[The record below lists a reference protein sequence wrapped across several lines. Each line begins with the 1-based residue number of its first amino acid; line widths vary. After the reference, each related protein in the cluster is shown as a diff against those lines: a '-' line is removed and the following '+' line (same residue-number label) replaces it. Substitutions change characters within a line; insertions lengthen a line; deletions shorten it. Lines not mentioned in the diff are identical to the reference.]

1 MKNLM
6 FIILPFF
13 LSLSAFAQTKTFV
26 SKQKRFKEMLTKGLV
41 TLNSPFIQENGIIF
55 FYRGDAKTVVVAGDF
70 NDWQPRLLMKKQANG
85 VRTLIWDKRLKA
97 GTYRYKLIVD
107 DIWIADPLN
116 TNFIIDNAGQRVS
129 VFTLKHDFIPHK
141 KFPLYIKGEF
151 YRFQY
156 KDFHARHV
164 SLVGD
169 FNNWNPYATPLEYK
183 GAGIF
188 TIDVKLKPGFHTYC
202 FVADDEWVPD
212 PNNLRQYADE
222 TGTIVNVFYVSK
234 K

>member
-1 MKNLM
+1 MKKYWL
-6 FIILPFF
+6 FFF
-13 LSLSAFAQTKTFV
+13 LFCLTLIGFAQTKTFI
-26 SKQKRFKEMLTKGLV
+26 SKQIRFKKMLTKGLI
-41 TLNSPFIQENGIIF
+41 TLNSPFIQEDGIIF
-55 FYRGDAKTVVVAGDF
+55 FYRGNAKTVVVAGDF

-85 VRTLIWDKRLKA
+85 MQTLTWNKRLKA

-116 TNFIIDNAGQRVS
+116 TNFIIDSSGQRVS
-129 VFTLKHDFIPHK
+129 TFTLDKDFIPHK
-141 KFPLYIKGEF
+141 RYPLHIGGEH

-156 KDFHARHV
+156 QDSKAQNV

-169 FNNWNPYATPLEYK
+169 FNNWNPYATALKYK
-183 GAGIF
+183 GAGVF
-188 TIDVKLKPGFHTYC
+188 EIDIKLKPGFHVYC
-202 FVADDEWVPD
+202 FVADDAWVPD

-234 K
+234 N